1 MLSVK
6 EQMVLKK
13 CITRY
18 LDLVFTQSNLK
29 EINEYLLDETK
40 DETTDVLNYDFDN
53 YSLTILESKILISV
67 SNKEL
72 TKRMK
77 GNLTL
82 DNSVL
87 EIASLLDPTFNLLD
101 LGKLPENQFH
111 LRVGIGLFDSPSE
124 WADKVIAIE
133 TEIDLENALGLVK
146 AVLIF
151 GLIAEALLLKALIE
165 KENILPSFHYE
176 ETGLRS

>member
-1 MLSVK
+1 MLTVK
-6 EQMVLKK
+6 EQRNLKNY
-13 CITRY
+13 ITRY
-18 LDLVFTQSNLK
+18 VDLVFTQSNLQ
-29 EINEYLLDETK
+29 EINEYLLDETM
-40 DETTDVLNYDFDN
+40 DVLNYDFGN
-53 YSLTILESKILISV
+53 YSLTILESKILVSI

-82 DNSVL
+82 DDSVL
-87 EIASLLDPTFNLLD
+87 EIVPLLDPTFNSLN
-101 LGKLPENQFH
+101 LGRLPENQFR

-133 TEIDLENALGLVK
+133 TGLDLENALGLVK

-151 GLIAEALLLKALIE
+151 GLITEALLLKTLVEEE
-165 KENILPSFHYE
+165 KTLPSFHYQE
-176 ETGLRS
+176 SALRS